1 VRDQRGLRE
10 RHVHRGPVRR
20 TDLWL
25 MIGRDASMITGR
37 ETMEQRRR
45 TSSGGSRASRG
56 LAASSAVAWL
66 LALGAL
72 LSGTACGSATRAS
85 DGGATLDAGAD
96 AHAGHDADV
105 DASSLADASTDAQ
118 RDAAADAAEDASDD
132 AGAPPVP
139 ALLALNLHCL
149 DQTGTPYATLIERL
163 HATAA
168 LAIRE
173 GVVAMLLEEV
183 CDDGTTRALD
193 LLTSALS
200 TRSGDTWRADEAF
213 AHVAWQGTPQ
223 EARESV
229 ALLTRTAH
237 GSVQSIDFR
246 TQGALRRVA
255 LMATLGDPLPGLR
268 VMVVHLDH
276 LDSSVRVGQARES
289 AVASLAT
296 FGATGA
302 LVAGDF
308 NARVG
313 TPPLAAFEAMGFV
326 DEGDALPSSRID
338 HILLHRGASLVA
350 LETRLV
356 FDTPATAVSDHP
368 GILIRLAPT
377 TRSALSWTRITAHVD
392 PGAGHFLALRGDTLP
407 LDWARGWPM
416 FRMDASTW
424 VFMAAEVT
432 GGFEYKV
439 LVDDTTWMTGANA
452 SGVGGVDQDL
462 TPTF

>member
-1 VRDQRGLRE
+1 MHG
-10 RHVHRGPVRR
+10 GPVRR

-45 TSSGGSRASRG
+45 TSSRGSRANRG
-56 LAASSAVAWL
+56 LAASSAV
-66 LALGAL
+66 
-72 LSGTACGSATRAS
+72 
-85 DGGATLDAGAD
+85 
-96 AHAGHDADV
+96 
-105 DASSLADASTDAQ
+105 
-118 RDAAADAAEDASDD
+118 
-132 AGAPPVP
+132 
-139 ALLALNLHCL
+139 
-149 DQTGTPYATLIERL
+149 
-163 HATAA
+163 
-168 LAIRE
+168 
-173 GVVAMLLEEV
+173 
-183 CDDGTTRALD
+183 
-193 LLTSALS
+193 
-200 TRSGDTWRADEAF
+200 
-213 AHVAWQGTPQ
+213 
-223 EARESV
+223 
-229 ALLTRTAH
+229 
-237 GSVQSIDFR
+237 
-246 TQGALRRVA
+246 
-255 LMATLGDPLPGLR
+255 
-268 VMVVHLDH
+268 
-276 LDSSVRVGQARES
+276 
-289 AVASLAT
+289 
-296 FGATGA
+296 
-302 LVAGDF
+302 
-308 NARVG
+308 
-313 TPPLAAFEAMGFV
+313 V